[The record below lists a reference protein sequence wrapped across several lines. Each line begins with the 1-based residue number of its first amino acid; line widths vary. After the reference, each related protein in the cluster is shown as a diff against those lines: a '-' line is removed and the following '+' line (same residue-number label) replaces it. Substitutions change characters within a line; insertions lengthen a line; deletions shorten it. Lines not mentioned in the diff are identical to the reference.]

1 MPLVATRGGASAFG
15 LGWSAS
21 GAGEE
26 LGGMVLLTPT
36 SIDVTGTSGTINTN
50 GSVEFTSVTAL
61 RLNGVFS
68 ANYDNY
74 LVNMRFSTTGATA
87 IQFRLSSGGTDNAT
101 AGSYVRQYIDSDGS
115 TVSAARQ
122 SYPEWGL
129 TYAYGVQ
136 RAGAEIS
143 FYGPHLAQP
152 TAVRAVHVGD
162 VYSAGLTDVAGTHN
176 QSASYDGFNF
186 WPSAYVLSGLVS
198 VYGLVG
204 A

>member
-1 MPLVATRGGASAFG
+1 
-15 LGWSAS
+15 
-21 GAGEE
+21 
-26 LGGMVLLTPT
+26 
-36 SIDVTGTSGTINTN
+36 
-50 GSVEFTSVTAL
+50 VEFASVTAL

-68 ANYDNY
+68 ADYDNY

-101 AGSYVRQYIDSDGS
+101 AGSYVRQYIDADGS
-115 TVSAARQ
+115 TISAVRQ

-129 TYAYGVQ
+129 TYAYGIQ

-162 VYSAGLTDVAGTHN
+162 NSSAGLTDIAGTHN

-186 WPSAYVLSGLVS
+186 WPSAYVLRALFRCMGWW
-198 VYGLVG
+198 
-204 A
+204 AHE